1 MRGLKLFLKI
11 LAGIIFIPPLIYM
24 ILVIIGGIIPVN
36 ANSNTEGPDIKI
48 YLISNGMHTDI
59 VLPAQTYLF
68 DWTNLVKFEHT
79 LSKQENFKYIS
90 FGWGDLGF
98 YANTP
103 EWKDLTFK
111 TGFKA
116 LFLRTPSAVHAT
128 FLNTVVEDEDT
139 KTLYINREQYTKLV
153 DYIKNTFEFDEANGE
168 VYPVKGLHYSY
179 NDVFYRARGSLH
191 LFNTCN
197 TWVNNALKE
206 AGLRASLWTPFVEG
220 IFLHYPDT

>member
-24 ILVIIGGIIPVN
+24 VLVFIGGIIPVN
-36 ANSNTEGPDIKI
+36 TNVDNSSPDIKI

-59 VLPAQTYLF
+59 VLPAQTYMF
-68 DWTNLVKFEHT
+68 DWNSLVKPEHT
-79 LSKQENFKYIS
+79 LSKRRNFKYIS

-103 EWKDLTFK
+103 EWKDLTLD

-116 LFLRTPSAVHAT
+116 LFLKTPSAIHAT
-128 FLNTVVEDEDT
+128 FHNTIIDDEDT
-139 KTLYINREQYTKLV
+139 KTLYINNEHYQKLV
-153 DYIKNTFEFDEANGE
+153 EYIKDTFKYDEVSGDSQ
-168 VYPVKGLHYSY
+168 PVPGLHYSY
-179 NDVFYRARGSLH
+179 NDAFYRARGSLN

-197 TWVNNALKE
+197 TWVNNGLKE
-206 AGLRASLWTPFVEG
+206 ADLRACLWTPFVEG
-220 IFLHYPDT
+220 IFYHYP